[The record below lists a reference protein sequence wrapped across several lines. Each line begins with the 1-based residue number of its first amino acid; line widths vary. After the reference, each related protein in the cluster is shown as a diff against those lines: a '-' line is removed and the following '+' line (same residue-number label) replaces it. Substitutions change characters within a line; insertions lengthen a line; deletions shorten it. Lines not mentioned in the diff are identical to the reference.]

1 MSAISLLLVDDEEQF
16 LSTTKMLL
24 ERQGVNTI
32 TCSNGFDALEVLDK
46 SRIDVVVLDIK
57 MPGIDGIDVLSK
69 IKQLHP
75 EVEVIL
81 LTGHASVETA
91 VEGLKLGAFDYLTK
105 PANVEE
111 IMRKVEEAHEKKRT
125 RENKI
130 RKEKVERI
138 IRHPMAIYERDD
150 ED

>member
-24 ERQGVNTI
+24 ERRGVNAT
-32 TCSNGFDALEVLDK
+32 TCSNGFDALEILNERRV
-46 SRIDVVVLDIK
+46 DVVVLDIK
-57 MPGIDGIDVLSK
+57 MPGIDGMDVLSK
-69 IKQLHP
+69 IKRLHP

-111 IMRKVEEAHEKKRT
+111 IMQKAEEAHEKKRA
-125 RENKI
+125 REDKI
-130 RKEKVERI
+130 RKEKFERI
-138 IRHPMAIYERDD
+138 IRHPMAIYERD